1 MAIKFE
7 ELRKYMARNVRL
19 SICFEDGYYHDYL
32 MMSDIPEQKYAG
44 FYIYGVGMV
53 DVEFS
58 RDVYAALPEPEGECW
73 CRKDDTM
80 KPAMELM
87 ISEEP
92 RDIKRS
98 VEQKLLF
105 RDLKPYLQIGRH
117 FSIVN
122 RNDWSSEYYEYRS
135 EIPEKYDDMY
145 VYGIGMEECPHV
157 EKMWMDVQYETVHR
171 KQMVIV
177 LSNQPREDLRTE

>member
-7 ELRKYMARNVRL
+7 ELRKYIARNVRL

-44 FYIYGVGMV
+44 FFTYGVGMV

-117 FSIVN
+117 F
-122 RNDWSSEYYEYRS
+122 
-135 EIPEKYDDMY
+135 
-145 VYGIGMEECPHV
+145 
-157 EKMWMDVQYETVHR
+157 
-171 KQMVIV
+171 
-177 LSNQPREDLRTE
+177 LS